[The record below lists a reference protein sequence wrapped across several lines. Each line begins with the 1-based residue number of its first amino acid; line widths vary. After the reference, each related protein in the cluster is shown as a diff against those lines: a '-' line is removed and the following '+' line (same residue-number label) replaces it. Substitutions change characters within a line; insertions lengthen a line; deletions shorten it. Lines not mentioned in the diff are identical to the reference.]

1 MARVPA
7 FLCPILIVVLSGCSR
22 NDSPLGPGIM
32 LPPSFTFVP
41 GQTLSY
47 SRLNYDGNHNP
58 VATFQHQLIVVAYT
72 GNGALPVGTP
82 GPVATICVTTSDGSG
97 VRSDTVF
104 VAVGFGRMDVLDVES
119 RRAGRLP
126 PLPLWNALI
135 ELNLD
140 PSPDTLLAYDSTF
153 TVAMASGHVL
163 RDRVIRRVVT
173 RYAGE
178 DRIPALGGPIINCFV
193 YTRTVYSAETID
205 TAGVLLFQGPVT
217 SLLDSLWFADGV
229 GPVLWTSKGSA
240 FETDSLGLPF
250 SSSALQVMATD
261 SSFDS
266 YEVRYARVN
275 GGDNLVLRDALYEI
289 PPVMYTV
296 TSVFAKNF

>member
-7 FLCPILIVVLSGCSR
+7 FLCLIPIVVLSGCSR
-22 NDSPLGPGIM
+22 NDSPSGPGM
-32 LPPSFTFVP
+32 TLPPSFTFVP
-41 GQTLSY
+41 GQTISY
-47 SRLNYDGNHNP
+47 SRRNYDGNHNP
-58 VATFQHQLIVVAYT
+58 VAVFQHEVIVVAYT

-82 GPVATICVTTSDGSG
+82 GPVATICVVTSDGSG
-97 VRSDTVF
+97 ARSDTVF
-104 VAVGFGRMDVLDVES
+104 VAAAFGGMDVLDMES
-119 RRAGRLP
+119 RRAGRMP
-126 PLPLWNALI
+126 ELPLWNTLL

-140 PSPDTLLAYDSTF
+140 PSPDTLLSYDSTF
-153 TVAMASGHVL
+153 TVAMASGHL
-163 RDRVIRRVVT
+163 FRDRVIRSVVA

-178 DRIPALGGPIINCFV
+178 DRIPAFGGPVINCFV
-193 YTRTVYSAETID
+193 YTRTVYSAETVD

-229 GPVLWTSKGSA
+229 GPVLWTSKGNA

-250 SSSALQVMATD
+250 SSSALQVLATD
-261 SSFDS
+261 SSFNS

-289 PPVMYTV
+289 PPVMYTI
-296 TSVFAKNF
+296 TSAFAKNF